1 MFRWART
8 IISTNYHLDEL
19 TDSFLE
25 KFKEYE
31 ASKRLI
37 YHCSTEVME
46 EETTFPEK
54 CLYNMKWREHKNGKT
69 LMENKKSLEKLGIS
83 TYWSHSIQGG
93 FL

>member
-1 MFRWART
+1 MSFQRL
-8 IISTNYHLDEL
+8 ISTKSYLDEL

-31 ASKRLI
+31 ASKRLL
-37 YHCSTEVME
+37 YHCSAEALE
-46 EETTFPEK
+46 EETIFPEK
-54 CLYNMKWREHKNGKT
+54 CLFNMKWKAHKNGKT
-69 LMENKKSLEKLGIS
+69 LTENKKSLEKLGIS

>member
-1 MFRWART
+1 MFRWARA
-8 IISTNYHLDEL
+8 IISTKSHLDEL
-19 TDSFLE
+19 TDSVLE

-37 YHCSTEVME
+37 YHCSLELLE

-54 CLYNMKWREHKNGKT
+54 CLYNMKWRVRKNGKT
-69 LMENKKSLEKLGIS
+69 LMENKKNLEKSGIS
-83 TYWSHSIQGG
+83 TYWNHSIQGG

>member
-1 MFRWART
+1 MLRLTTKF
-8 IISTNYHLDEL
+8 HLDEF

-37 YHCSTEVME
+37 YHCSAEVLE
-46 EETTFPEK
+46 EDTIFPEK
-54 CLYNMKWREHKNGKT
+54 CLYNMKWRAYKDGKT

-93 FL
+93 LL